1 MVRREESRSNMKT
14 IIDPKDR
21 EKASTTEQG
30 AASIQKEEVSRET
43 IESATKVEMVSEV
56 LDIKKEVIKT
66 ELDITPAEFKAAEY
80 KAAEYKAAEF
90 KAAEFKPATFEQAK
104 YKEATYKPAEFK
116 AAEYRPAEFKQGSYR
131 PAEFKQ
137 ATFKPAEFK
146 QAEFKPAAFKPAEFK
161 QAEYKAAEYKAAEF
175 KPAEFKP
182 AEYKAAEYTPAEY
195 KAAEYKAA
203 DYRPAQYEA
212 ADFKPATFGQAQYK
226 PAEFKPADYK
236 AAEFKQ
242 AEFKQAEIEGKR
254 IEERPVEVLRT
265 ATPHLVESHRALEA
279 VEAAKTAAM
288 AEKAAPASWSAAEVD
303 RLNAYWRQEMSA
315 VRTYDMT
322 LERTRDPNVRRT
334 LVELRDNHQRREAA
348 LRQALGAGA
357 EESAK
362 TSTVWNA
369 IARLLQ
375 RGAELLGD
383 RGASALLEEEQNEL
397 DVYLHDET
405 IGGARFAEFLHTNL
419 VPEQRKTQELC
430 RSLSRPMR
438 AA

>member
-1 MVRREESRSNMKT
+1 MKT
-14 IIDPKDR
+14 IIDPKER

-30 AASIQKEEVSRET
+30 AASTQKEEVSRET
-43 IESATKVEMVSEV
+43 IESATKVEMISEV
-56 LDIKKEVIKT
+56 LDIKKEVVKT
-66 ELDITPAEFKAAEY
+66 ELEITPAEFKAAEY
-80 KAAEYKAAEF
+80 KSAEYKPAEF
-90 KAAEFKPATFEQAK
+90 KSAEFKPATFEQAK
-104 YKEATYKPAEFK
+104 FKEATYKPAEFK

-146 QAEFKPAAFKPAEFK
+146 PAEFKPAEFK

-175 KPAEFKP
+175 KPAE
-182 AEYKAAEYTPAEY
+182 YKAAEYVPAEY

-203 DYRPAQYEA
+203 EYMPAQYEA
-212 ADFKPATFGQAQYK
+212 AEFKPAAFGQAQYK

-242 AEFKQAEIEGKR
+242 AEFKQAEIEGKVV
-254 IEERPVEVLRT
+254 EERPVEVLRT
-265 ATPHLVESHRALEA
+265 STPHLIESHRAAEA
-279 VEAAKTAAM
+279 TPIGKTAAIAASAAAYEAM
-288 AEKAAPASWSAAEVD
+288 AEKAASASWSAAEID

-322 LERTRDPNVRRT
+322 LERTRDPNLRRT
-334 LVELRDNHQRREAA
+334 LVELRDNHQRRAA
-348 LRQALGAGA
+348 GLRQALGAGA
-357 EESAK
+357 EEPAK
-362 TSTVWNA
+362 TSSVWNA
-369 IARLLQ
+369 VARLLQ

-397 DVYLHDET
+397 DVYLRDET
-405 IGGARFAEFLHTNL
+405 TGGAQFAEFVHTNL